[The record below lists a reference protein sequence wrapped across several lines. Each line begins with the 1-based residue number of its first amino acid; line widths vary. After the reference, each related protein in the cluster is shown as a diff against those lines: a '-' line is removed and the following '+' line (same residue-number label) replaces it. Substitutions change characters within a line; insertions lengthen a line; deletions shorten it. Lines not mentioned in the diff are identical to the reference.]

1 MTSPL
6 IGIGTSFSNG
16 IQRQRRAYADAVVRA
31 GGLPVLLPML
41 EGVAGAS
48 ELAKRLDGLVIPGGP
63 GITKGTDCVLP
74 AELPETGPERL
85 RFDEAIARAFIAAN
99 KPVLGIC
106 YGMQLLNTL
115 YGGTLYADVERELEG
130 ALVHSEK
137 RGASEHPIAIDRESV
152 LFDLIGKTELLVNS
166 RHFQAV
172 RHVSDN
178 FRVSARAP
186 DGVVEGIESL
196 DGRLVGV
203 QFHPESMGPVARGLF
218 AHLVELA

>member
-1 MTSPL
+1 
-6 IGIGTSFSNG
+6 
-16 IQRQRRAYADAVVRA
+16 
-31 GGLPVLLPML
+31 ML